1 MKKDFTEKIVY
12 AVMRQQAGD
21 PIKDFLSDAEIAKAL
36 SMLADILVCTGVQI
50 VEDEE

>member
-1 MKKDFTEKIVY
+1 MKKDFSEKIVY

-36 SMLADILVCTGVQI
+36 SMLADILVCTGVQ
-50 VEDEE
+50 VRGQA